1 MARTTTSDPARG
13 NTLRGIAIASVIIYT
28 VFTLTATS
36 GGSESSYQAP
46 LWASWLLV
54 MLVAAA
60 TFAVAAA
67 TFAIGAAMHRAAEN
81 SAEGL
86 AERTPTLTLV
96 N

>member
-1 MARTTTSDPARG
+1 MARTTPSAPARG

-28 VFTLTATS
+28 VFTLIATS
-36 GGSESSYQAP
+36 AGSESSYQAP
-46 LWASWLLV
+46 LWATWLLV

-60 TFAVAAA
+60 TFA
-67 TFAIGAAMHRAAEN
+67 IGAAMRRAADN
-81 SAEGL
+81 SVGA

>member
-13 NTLRGIAIASVIIYT
+13 NALRGITIASAVIYT
-28 VFTLTATS
+28 VFTVIAAS

-54 MLVAAA
+54 MLVA
-60 TFAVAAA
+60 T
-67 TFAIGAAMHRAAEN
+67 TIFAIGAAMHR
-81 SAEGL
+81 SADSSGAGA
-86 AERTPTLTLV
+86 AERTPTLALV

>member
-60 TFAVAAA
+60 TFA
-67 TFAIGAAMHRAAEN
+67 IGAAMQRAADN
-81 SAEGL
+81 SAVGA